1 MESKTFPITSTQA
14 NTKSDTSTSQQAS
27 VLFKQLSQHFADKPG
42 HVSHQLQQQSLVVPD
57 KLKAELSLWLTSKP
71 APTIESMP
79 AAIKNW
85 LVPALNQLQAQQGLS
100 SLTLSQWLP
109 LITKMQLLNSAPNA
123 QTAAA
128 LAQSAAA
135 LAQSAA
141 ANASSSTLLRIS
153 WLIGSSSL
161 AGKSGSVSQANQAM
175 VGGLLKL
182 LIPISMQDK
191 ASLIIREQSQ
201 SLQQSQHAD
210 QAKQTNEQAQLN
222 AAQEQNQNRV
232 NERSSSSTG
241 QSDTPGNS
249 QALSF
254 SLTFDLDGS
263 GLVVI
268 DINLNALNL
277 QSICTCSNKPLLQK
291 VEKYWPMLQERL
303 SKFGFSVRNESMVD
317 ENLALAPEHKG
328 TRLIDIKV

>member
-27 VLFKQLSQHFADKPG
+27 VLFKQLSQHPGSNQHQLANQQNLADKTG
-42 HVSHQLQQQSLVVPD
+42 HLNNQLQQQSLVVPD

-128 LAQSAAA
+128 LAQTAA
-135 LAQSAA
+135 LT
-141 ANASSSTLLRIS
+141 NSSTLLRIS

-161 AGKSGSVSQANQAM
+161 ASKSGSVSQANQAM

-191 ASLIIREQSQ
+191 ANLIIREQSQ
-201 SLQQSQHAD
+201 
-210 QAKQTNEQAQLN
+210 QAEQTKQTNEQAQLN
-222 AAQEQNQNRV
+222 AAHEQNQQNRV
-232 NERSSSSTG
+232 NERSSSNSS
-241 QSDTPGNS
+241 QSDTPGNN

-254 SLTFDLDGS
+254 SLTFDLDGT
-263 GLVVI
+263 GLLVI

>member
-128 LAQSAAA
+128 LAQTAA
-135 LAQSAA
+135 LT
-141 ANASSSTLLRIS
+141 NSSTLLRIS

-161 AGKSGSVSQANQAM
+161 ASKSGSVSQANQAM

-222 AAQEQNQNRV
+222 AAHEQNQQNRV
-232 NERSSSSTG
+232 NERSSSNSS
-241 QSDTPGNS
+241 QSDTPGNN

-254 SLTFDLDGS
+254 SLTFDLDGT
-263 GLVVI
+263 GLLVI

-277 QSICTCSNKPLLQK
+277 QSICTCSNTPLLRK

-303 SKFGFSVRNESMVD
+303 SKFGFSVKNESIVD

>member
-1 MESKTFPITSTQA
+1 MESKTFPITSTQS

-27 VLFKQLSQHFADKPG
+27 VLFKQLSQHLADKPG
-42 HVSHQLQQQSLVVPD
+42 QLNNQLQQQSLVVPD

-128 LAQSAAA
+128 LAQTAA
-135 LAQSAA
+135 LA
-141 ANASSSTLLRIS
+141 NNSTLLRIS

-161 AGKSGSVSQANQAM
+161 ASKSSSVSQVNQAM

-201 SLQQSQHAD
+201 SLQQSQQAE
-210 QAKQTNEQAQLN
+210 QAKQTNEQAQLT
-222 AAQEQNQNRV
+222 AAQEQDQNRV

-241 QSDTPGNS
+241 QSDTPGNN

-254 SLTFDLDGS
+254 SLTFDLDDT
-263 GLVVI
+263 GLLVI

-277 QSICTCSNKPLLQK
+277 QSICTCSNTPLLQK

-303 SKFGFSVRNESMVD
+303 SKFGFSVKNESIVD